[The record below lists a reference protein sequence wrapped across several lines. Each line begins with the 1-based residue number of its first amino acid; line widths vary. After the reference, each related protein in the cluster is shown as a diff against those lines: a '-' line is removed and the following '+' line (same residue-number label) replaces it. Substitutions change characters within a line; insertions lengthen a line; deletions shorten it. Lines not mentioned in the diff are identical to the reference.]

1 MATFVHGLDR
11 QSAPESAALARR
23 MLDAI
28 GGRWWNIY
36 IGGPFFKGKGWSP
49 AQVEEYVR
57 HGIDRFMLTY
67 MGRQAGGTLSRA
79 QGLADGREALA
90 IAAHYGYSGN
100 FPLCLDVEAGTYP
113 SAPGPTLE
121 YVRAWCAT
129 VKAAGARPGLY
140 SSPSTLTAL
149 HGKVAADFV
158 WVASWIS
165 HHKVDEDPRAAPHM
179 PADLWAAQGQR
190 AWQYSAAFGPP
201 HHVVP
206 CTVLGVDVDINVAD
220 LDCLAHAPGV
230 HLAQRPAQ
238 VRALRMGDSG
248 PSVERLTRR
257 LAFVRSRAS
266 GKPYLDRARAHFDA
280 ETDSALK
287 AFQREH
293 HIKPRGIFGVAT
305 RHALGRA
312 VELEKARRE
321 RVRQE
326 RIGHHG
332 VATNGAGHTP
342 VSLASLVAD
351 VRRLDAQTDRAWKLL
366 VAYAAR
372 RRRALER
379 AREEAVDLADIARI
393 LLRME
398 HTLEVLVDVEEKEVA
413 ILSEP
418 AATPT
423 GAAAVPQE
431 PEPGPPAA
439 AATEGQPLPAA
450 TGVAVAESAGTS
462 APPGN
467 GPHFATGTGPPPGS
481 QPPGSLPPAPPHPA
495 PRLEDLPD
503 SELLRRVDRHDRAV
517 GASREV
523 LIARYAEVEKKIAQL
538 TRSQGGR
545 PRPNGG
551 VAGPAP
557 GAAKPSDS
565 AGHVPA
571 TKGVGARKL
580 QRLLNQFTRRY
591 LHGLVPLAEDGAI
604 GPLTKKR
611 IRDVKYYLGYGGR
624 GRRSAKVDAALLRRI
639 RRPGSPRFSN
649 PAMLARARARRRKQ
663 KKVAVESGRPLAGVV
678 VYDTKPVAAWM
689 VPYLDWA
696 RAHGWHGVLASGFR
710 TPAESEHLC
719 IRLYGRPRVEG
730 KCGGLT
736 SNHFGIRKPAGAIDV
751 TDYVRFAELM
761 SRCPLQPKIK
771 NDLPADRGHFS
782 LTGH

>member
-1 MATFVHGLDR
+1 MATHVHGLDR

-49 AQVEEYVR
+49 AQVQDYVR

-79 QGLADGREALA
+79 QGLADGRDALA
-90 IAAHYGYSGN
+90 IAGRYGYGGN
-100 FPLCLDVEAGTYP
+100 FPLCLDVEADTYP

-140 SSPSTLTAL
+140 SSPSTLAAL

-179 PADLWAAQGQR
+179 PADLWPAQGQR

-206 CTVLGVDVDINVAD
+206 CTVLGLDVDINVAD
-220 LDCLAHAPGV
+220 LECLAHAPGV
-230 HLAQRPAQ
+230 QLAQRPAQ
-238 VRALRMGDSG
+238 VRALRRGDSG
-248 PSVERLTRR
+248 PGVERLTRR

-321 RVRQE
+321 RLREQP
-326 RIGHHG
+326 IGHNG
-332 VATNGAGHTP
+332 AATDGAGHTP
-342 VSLASLVAD
+342 VSFASLVAD

-379 AREEAVDLADIARI
+379 AREEAVDLADIAKI

-398 HTLEVLVDVEEKEVA
+398 HTLETLVDVEEKEVA
-413 ILSEP
+413 LLSEP
-418 AATPT
+418 AGTQTAV
-423 GAAAVPQE
+423 AAVH
-431 PEPGPPAA
+431 PEPGPGPMAA
-439 AATEGQPLPAA
+439 AATEGQPLPTA
-450 TGVAVAESAGTS
+450 TGTAVAESAP
-462 APPGN
+462 A
-467 GPHFATGTGPPPGS
+467 GPPP
-481 QPPGSLPPAPPHPA
+481 QAPPHPA

-503 SELLRRVDRHDRAV
+503 SELLHRVERHDRAV

-523 LIARYAEVEKKIAQL
+523 LIARYAEVERKIAQL
-538 TRSQGGR
+538 TRSQAGR

-551 VAGPAP
+551 VAPPAP
-557 GAAKPSDS
+557 GAAKPSGP
-565 AGHVPA
+565 AGHVAAP
-571 TKGVGARKL
+571 KSVGARKL
-580 QRLLNQFTRRY
+580 QRLLNQFSRRY

-611 IRDVKYYLGYGGR
+611 IRAVKYYLGYGGK

-639 RRPGSPRFSN
+639 RRPGSPRYSN

-663 KKVAVESGRPLAGVV
+663 KKVAVESGRPRAGVV

-730 KCGGLT
+730 RCGGLT

-761 SRCPLQPKIK
+761 RRCPLQPKIK